1 MSSAELRAVEKPALK
16 PAHHHGPSAFGDDLR
31 RFVNLTLTLATTD
44 FKLRYFGSALGYLWS
59 LVRPLLF
66 FGVLYVMFTTIG
78 FQLTMRPLLILA
90 IFLMLVG
97 VLIFLIGLL
106 SELVLRSATFG
117 KGYWVRET
125 VNSRSVQ
132 GASAAPPTRGG
143 AEEPAKTR
151 LEDQQVK

>member
-1 MSSAELRAVEKPALK
+1 
-16 PAHHHGPSAFGDDLR
+16 
-31 RFVNLTLTLATTD
+31 VNH
-44 FKLRYFGSALGYLWS
+44 
-59 LVRPLLF
+59 
-66 FGVLYVMFTTIG
+66 VLYVMFTTVG

-125 VNSRSVQ
+125 VSRRLPQ
-132 GASAAPPTRGG
+132 EGALSAPPVKGSAG
-143 AEEPAKTR
+143 EPIKGR
-151 LEDQQVK
+151 LEDQQIK